1 MSTSAFCT
9 FGHYADLG
17 YERLQ
22 EVDKLV
28 SSSSPRGRAKA
39 MAGPTS
45 QRACHAA
52 MHSSQRS
59 QHQLHAMH
67 VIGGEASLHG
77 RLRRSQDRLRGV
89 QAHDVP
95 REEKGDELA
104 ASIDNTEPGL
114 PHLAAHCRLLCL
126 VCQHGGGAA
135 ARGVAR
141 ELRAV
146 DDV

>member
-77 RLRRSQDRLRGV
+77 RLRRSQDRL
-89 QAHDVP
+89 
-95 REEKGDELA
+95 K
-104 ASIDNTEPGL
+104 
-114 PHLAAHCRLLCL
+114 
-126 VCQHGGGAA
+126 AA
-135 ARGVAR
+135 AFYWTTLQSSTVYHLGALEAATGMHV
-141 ELRAV
+141 
-146 DDV
+146 